1 MKNMSWFDVL
11 KLTSPRQFLEHFE
24 EMLGGKVEGRSQKD
38 RDEFKLTHDN
48 GFIKVIRR
56 GANPYEIHIGS
67 GMYAGDVITVYNL
80 EKAKEEVERIVNS
93 EEMEKVAGSVTT
105 HSAPTLF
112 NHGKSMRG
120 SDGKE
125 DQEE

>member
-1 MKNMSWFDVL
+1 MSWFDVL

-105 HSAPTLF
+105 QSAPTLF

>member
-11 KLTSPRQFLEHFE
+11 KLTSPRQFLEYFE
-24 EMLGGKVEGRSQKD
+24 KMLGGKVEGRSQKG

-56 GANPYEIHIGS
+56 GTNPYEIHIGS
-67 GMYAGDVITVYNL
+67 GMYAGDVITAYNL
-80 EKAKEEVERIVNS
+80 EKAKEEVESIVNS

-105 HSAPTLF
+105 QSAPTLF

-120 SDGKE
+120 SHGKK

>member
-1 MKNMSWFDVL
+1 MSWFDIL

-38 RDEFKLTHDN
+38 RDEFKLTHEN

-80 EKAKEEVERIVNS
+80 EKAKGEVERIVNS

-105 HSAPTLF
+105 QSAPTLF